1 MSRRTGSRHTTRWV
15 AGAVLVA
22 LAVVGIVLATRTPQQ
37 ATQVDSPL
45 VGHMAP
51 AFSGRDLRTGSQVSL
66 RGWRGKVVV
75 INFFASW
82 CVPCQEEAPD
92 LVTFDYQQSHQAD
105 GAHLLSVVF
114 HDSTS
119 SARSFLKS
127 QGATWDAVNDPGG
140 TIAQA
145 YGVTAPPT
153 TFVVDSSGRITV
165 DPCEGPATLKNLNAL
180 VRAARRHSSVAC
192 NG

>member
-45 VGHMAP
+45 VGHLAP
-51 AFSGRDLRTGSQVSL
+51 QFTGTDLRTGAHVSL
-66 RGWRGKVVV
+66 HGWRGQFVVV
-75 INFFASW
+75 NFFASW
-82 CVPCQEEAPD
+82 CIPCQEEAPD
-92 LVTFDYQQSHQAD
+92 LVSFAYQQSHQAS
-105 GAHLLSVVF
+105 GAHLVSVVF

-119 SARSFLKS
+119 SARAFLVS
-127 QGATWDAVNDPGG
+127 QGATWAAINDPGG
-140 TIAQA
+140 NIAQA

-153 TFVVDSSGRITV
+153 TFVVDPSGRVTV
-165 DPCEGPATLKNLNAL
+165 DPCVGPASMRNLNAL
-180 VRAARRHSSVAC
+180 VRAARHHTSVAC
-192 NG
+192 NA